1 MAKGMWEVSSA
12 NMADPILSQREVV
25 CGEAR
30 TQGGRGS
37 PCHHMETHRV
47 RKAKRCFPHLFCRV
61 T

>member
-25 CGEAR
+25 SREAP
-30 TQGGRGS
+30 TQRGRSS
-37 PCHHMETHRV
+37 PSHHMETERV
-47 RKAKRCFPHLFCRV
+47 RKAKRCFPHLFCRR